1 MTLSVAYG
9 AGICGSL
16 PRSEGACRS
25 GSCLAVLLDLSQRGD
40 QSVHEVH
47 DTFPRST
54 PLMAPDLEF
63 YPSSA
68 AEALTEQPPDSL
80 EAPENAWGYRKR
92 LAFMRRA
99 IADFLPGREARSIQ
113 ILDVGCGNGSQV
125 AVPLARHGF
134 QITGVDPHL
143 ASIEHARQL
152 AKEFSNAAFLCGYTA
167 DLPPQRLFDVVILSE
182 VLEHLH
188 TPQQAL
194 EESLTHLAEHGL
206 VLVTVPNG
214 YGEFEIDSW
223 LFRHLGLARLLELLK
238 SSNRL
243 RGMARRLRR
252 RGKEELLST
261 ENQECGHVQF
271 FTLSRL
277 RALFA
282 GLSLTT
288 LREGTGTFLCG
299 PMIYHT
305 LAYSNRFV
313 RWNARITDRLPLVL
327 ASGWY
332 FALRRESYR
341 SDKIGPRVA

>member
-9 AGICGSL
+9 AGTCGSS
-16 PRSEGACRS
+16 PRSEGLCFG
-25 GSCLAVLLDLSQRGD
+25 GSCLAGRLVSI
-40 QSVHEVH
+40 SVEIIVHEVH
-47 DTFPRST
+47 DTFLRST
-54 PLMAPDLEF
+54 TLMAPDLELDTN
-63 YPSSA
+63 STVG
-68 AEALTEQPPDSL
+68 ALTVLPDSL
-80 EAPENAWGYRKR
+80 EEPENAWGYRKR
-92 LAFMRRA
+92 LAFMRQA
-99 IADFLPGREARSIQ
+99 IADFLPGRDARSVR

-134 QITGVDPHL
+134 QITGVDPHV
-143 ASIEHARQL
+143 ASIEHARRL
-152 AKEFSNAAFLCGYTA
+152 AKEFGNAAFLCGYTS

-182 VLEHLH
+182 VLEHLD

-223 LFRHLGLARLLELLK
+223 FFRHLGLASLLELLK
-238 SSNRL
+238 ASSRL
-243 RGMARRLRR
+243 RGISKRLRR
-252 RGKEELLST
+252 RGQEELLST

-282 GLSLTT
+282 SLSLTM
-288 LREGTGTFLCG
+288 LREGAGTLLCG

-305 LAYSNRFV
+305 LAYSNRFL
-313 RWNARITDRLPLVL
+313 RWNARIADRLPLML

-332 FALRRESYR
+332 FVLRRESYR
-341 SDKIGPRVA
+341 SDKIGHE